1 MLLEKPSISHNTEE
15 AEGTSASDPL
25 AELITRIADGDN
37 EAFQELVDE
46 TQNRITT
53 YLRRSG
59 LTQEEHLDC
68 LQDTYLAI
76 FRYAGRYDATRAPM
90 PWLMAIAVN
99 TARGYFRAR
108 KRNEWFKS
116 ILPTSFQPVASPETA
131 TSTRNELAFL
141 EEQARQLPDTQRPVL
156 ALSATS
162 SLTLS
167 EIAELLNI
175 PEGTVKTSLYRARAT
190 LAHALLTREQG
201 GTI

>member
-1 MLLEKPSISHNTEE
+1 MLMEKPSISHNAEE
-15 AEGTSASDPL
+15 AGGTPAPHPL
-25 AELITRIADGDN
+25 AELITRVAEGDN
-37 EAFQELVDE
+37 EAFQELVAE
-46 TQNRITT
+46 TQSHITT

-59 LTQEEHLDC
+59 LTSEEHLDC

-76 FRYAGRYDATRAPM
+76 FRYAKRYDPGRAPM
-90 PWLMAIAVN
+90 PWLLAITIN
-99 TARGYFRAR
+99 IARGYFRAG
-108 KRNEWFKS
+108 KRRAWFRS
-116 ILPTSFQPVASPETA
+116 VLPASFNSVASPETT
-131 TSTRNELAFL
+131 TSARYELAFL
-141 EEQARQLPDTQRPVL
+141 EGQARQLPEIQRQIL

-190 LAHALLTREQG
+190 LAHALLTREKG